1 MVKSVYNGQFGL
13 IRGTSGAAAEKVC
26 FTVKQ
31 GGSRLKLRKA
41 LLLIM
46 PFMLLLLYSCGLQDY
61 PTYTYELS
69 NGLGEKY
76 LVNYCEQSN
85 YPDNI
90 TRIKVFKEKHKISDF
105 EGGAYSG
112 CDSYIPSQVMLICSS
127 DGVDYYYIR
136 SQFGEY
142 IAADGLADLKMNFNM
157 MSISRDVS
165 ELKDTE
171 KHTYSK
177 LAGLIRGAV
186 SADTA
191 KKRFSDCG
199 YSSDSFMAF
208 YNYE

>member
-1 MVKSVYNGQFGL
+1 
-13 IRGTSGAAAEKVC
+13 
-26 FTVKQ
+26 
-31 GGSRLKLRKA
+31 
-41 LLLIM
+41 
-46 PFMLLLLYSCGLQDY
+46 
-61 PTYTYELS
+61 
-69 NGLGEKY
+69 
-76 LVNYCEQSN
+76 
-85 YPDNI
+85 
-90 TRIKVFKEKHKISDF
+90 
-105 EGGAYSG
+105 
-112 CDSYIPSQVMLICSS
+112 MLICSS

-142 IAADGLADLKMNFNM
+142 IAADGLADLKMSFNM

-186 SADTA
+186 SADVA